1 MQIEARPVELAEVGR
16 LRDLYRAE
24 ANCQIIH
31 DSFLPRQLADPYLLL
46 ADGRIAGY
54 GSFSKQYG
62 PPRILE
68 FYTVPAMRGD
78 ALGMFRELL
87 ATSGATHIEAQSNIR
102 LMLTMLYDCAS
113 SISVENILFEDG
125 LRTFLPSPGGIF
137 RQVGPE
143 ETNPDG
149 DWVVESD
156 AGIVASGGY
165 LCHYNPP
172 YGDIY
177 MSVAE
182 SARRRGYGS
191 YIVQELKRVTY
202 EGGRKP
208 AARCNADNFAS
219 RRTLERAGMF
229 VCGRLLLGEVK
240 APAL

>member
-87 ATSGATHIEAQSNIR
+87 ASGVDWDGNFEFMTRSLGPMRAKRKTVLFHALLHAIRHYAQLAT
-102 LMLTMLYDCAS
+102 LMRQHG
-113 SISVENILFEDG
+113 IK
-125 LRTFLPSPGGIF
+125 PGW
-137 RQVGPE
+137 QM
-143 ETNPDG
+143 D
-149 DWVVESD
+149 
-156 AGIVASGGY
+156 Y
-165 LCHYNPP
+165 LAM
-172 YGDIY
+172 G
-177 MSVAE
+177 ME
-182 SARRRGYGS
+182 
-191 YIVQELKRVTY
+191 
-202 EGGRKP
+202 P
-208 AARCNADNFAS
+208 A
-219 RRTLERAGMF
+219 
-229 VCGRLLLGEVK
+229 
-240 APAL
+240 